1 MGVNRAGRAIVND
14 VAVRAAAIQEI
25 IRRYFRS
32 ACEYAM
38 GFAEKET
45 VERVRLL
52 VEEVKAHPED
62 RTVVSPARA
71 TSADGEKRGKGSEGI
86 YCGAAMELPDGRI
99 VTGRNSPLMHASSA
113 LVLNAAKS
121 RAGIPDEVHL
131 LAPNVLESISHFKRD
146 VLHGRVLSL
155 DLEETLI
162 ALCISATSDDQAR
175 RAVEKL
181 KDLRGCEV
189 HLSHIPSPGDEA
201 GLRKLGV
208 NLTADPDFATRRLF
222 VS

>member
-1 MGVNRAGRAIVND
+1 MGVNRAGLAIVD
-14 VAVRAAAIQEI
+14 DGAVRSAAVQEI

-45 VERVRLL
+45 VDRVRLL
-52 VEEVKAHPED
+52 VEELKARPED
-62 RTVVSPARA
+62 RTVVGPARSA
-71 TSADGEKRGKGSEGI
+71 AADGEKRGKGSEGSF
-86 YCGAAMELPDGRI
+86 CGAAMELPDGTI
-99 VTGRNSPLMHASSA
+99 VTGRNSSLMHASSA
-113 LVLNAAKS
+113 LILNAVKV
-121 RAGIPDEVHL
+121 RAGIPDSEHL
-131 LAPNVLESISHFKRD
+131 LSPHVLESISHFKRD
-146 VLHGRVLSL
+146 VLQGRVLSL

-162 ALCISATSDDQAR
+162 ALCISATANNSAQ
-175 RAVEKL
+175 RAVEVL

-189 HLSHIPSPGDEA
+189 HLTHIPSPGDEA

-222 VS
+222 VA